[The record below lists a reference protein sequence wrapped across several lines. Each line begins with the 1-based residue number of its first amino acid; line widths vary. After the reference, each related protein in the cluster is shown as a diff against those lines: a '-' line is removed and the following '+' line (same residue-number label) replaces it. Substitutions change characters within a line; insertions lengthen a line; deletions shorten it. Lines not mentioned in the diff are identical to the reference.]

1 MQFSDAD
8 YRDIQGLARFGFGH
22 LKEAVFLLERI
33 ADPAAARAWLAA
45 TPVTNAIRE
54 DRLPQHALQ
63 VAFTFEGLQALGV
76 SPQALG
82 AFSDEFQTG
91 MTEKNRSRR
100 LGDTA
105 ANDPERWHW
114 GKPGEAPHV
123 LIMLYAPDG
132 GLAAWE
138 AKVKGAGFASAFT
151 PYYRLSTSDLDDAEP
166 FGFIDGISQPVLDWQ
181 REKPTRLRDT
191 TEYTNVAALGEF
203 LLGYPNEYGRYTD
216 RPLLD
221 PHDDPR
227 GILPMA
233 EDVPGKKD
241 LGRNGSYLV
250 LRDLAQDVAGFWR
263 FVKAKSGDEPLEE
276 QRLAGAMAGRL
287 PPDIKIIPPVLA
299 IGPVDDP
306 PRINPQG
313 VPVARLSEE
322 SIDGVGPELLDIWR
336 NQLTFKSDPDGT
348 GCPYGAHIRRA
359 NPRSADLPLGT
370 RGVFAKLMRTLGF
383 ASKHPHEDLVASTRF
398 HRILRRGR
406 EYIVEPGRSNQE
418 TERLE
423 ERGLRFMCLNA
434 NIARQFEFVQISWLA
449 NAKFNGLDEDD
460 PLVGN
465 RAKLMTGAAVDTFT
479 RLQDD
484 GMPCRVQGLPQFVTV
499 NGGAY
504 FFMPGIAALQYIASD
519 PAARS

>member
-22 LKEAVFLLERI
+22 LKEAVFLLQRI
-33 ADPAAARAWLAA
+33 ADPTAARAWLAA
-45 TPVTNAIRE
+45 APVTNAIRE
-54 DRLPQHALQ
+54 DKPPQQALQ

-76 SPQALG
+76 SPQTLG

-91 MTEKNRSRR
+91 MTETHRSRR

-105 ANDPERWHW
+105 ANDPKQWHW

-123 LIMLYAPDG
+123 LIMLYAQNG
-132 GLAAWE
+132 GLADWE
-138 AKVKGAGFASAFT
+138 RTAKGANFATAFT
-151 PYYRLSTSDLDDAEP
+151 EYYRLSTSDLDDAEP
-166 FGFIDGISQPVLDWQ
+166 FGFIDGISQPVLDWE
-181 REKPTRLRDT
+181 RAKPTRLRDT
-191 TEYTNVAALGEF
+191 TEYTNIAALGEF

-221 PHDDPR
+221 PRDDPR

-233 EDVPGKKD
+233 EDIPGKKD

-250 LRDLAQDVAGFWR
+250 LRDLAQDVRKFWK
-263 FVKAKSGDEPLEE
+263 FVEGKIANVPPDQQRLER

-287 PPDIKIIPPVLA
+287 PPDLEIMPPGYS

-306 PRINPQG
+306 ARINPQG

-322 SIDGVGPELLDIWR
+322 SVAGVGPELLDIWR
-336 NQLTFKSDPDGT
+336 NQLNFKSDPDGT

-370 RGVFAKLMRTLGF
+370 RGPFARLMRTLGF
-383 ASKHPHEDLVASTRF
+383 AAKHPHEDLVASTRF
-398 HRILRRGR
+398 HRVLRRGR
-406 EYIVEPGRSNQE
+406 EYISEPGRGSTD
-418 TERLE
+418 TEHLE
-423 ERGLRFMCLNA
+423 DRGLRFICLNA
-434 NIARQFEFVQISWLA
+434 NIARQFEFVQVSWLA
-449 NAKFNGLDEDD
+449 NAKFNGLEEDD

-479 RLQDD
+479 RPQDN
-484 GMPCRVQGLPQFVTV
+484 GMPCRVDGLPQFVTV
-499 NGGAY
+499 TGGAY
-504 FFMPGIAALQYIASD
+504 FFLPGIAALRYIAQ
-519 PAARS
+519 R